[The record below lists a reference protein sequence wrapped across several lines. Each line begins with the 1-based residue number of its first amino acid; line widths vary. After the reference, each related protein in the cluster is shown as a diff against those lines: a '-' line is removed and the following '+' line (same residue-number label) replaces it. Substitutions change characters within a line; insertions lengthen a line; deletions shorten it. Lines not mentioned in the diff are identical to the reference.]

1 MPQVAQQTT
10 DAATL
15 VELYRYMRMAR
26 AVDALEQDFTRRGEA
41 FFHVSGAGHEAAAAL
56 WPHLIPED
64 WLQAHYRDKALLL
77 ARGVTPETMFL
88 ALFAKDASESRGRAM
103 NAIMSAADQR
113 VMGMPG
119 AVGSGGLHACGVAE
133 TVKDDPARP
142 IVYCSVGD
150 GTTQQGEMLEAI
162 LTSAARELPVLWVVQ
177 DNSLAISTRTAGRTF
192 FSLPAGEQEAFCGIP
207 IRRIDGHDVIGACA
221 RYGEIVAEMRRTRK
235 PAIVVLRLE
244 RLDSHSNADD
254 QTLYRTPDEIEEA
267 RRSRDPLALFEA
279 ALVAQGVAREHLE
292 RIASE
297 VTEQIKK
304 DALAAQRSPD
314 PFATFHAKK
323 ELPRDLE
330 DARREYRGDS
340 SEPRLTMLEA
350 VRELFRRRMSRD
362 RRIVMFGEDIEDPK
376 GDVFGITRGLTQ
388 AYPGRVRNSPLS
400 ESTIIGFAVGEAL
413 AGRRPIA
420 FLQFADFLPLAF
432 NQIATE
438 LATMYWRTDGRFQA
452 PVIVMATTGGY
463 KPGLGPFHASSMESY
478 AVHTPGLD
486 VFEPSTAADA
496 VGLLNAALASG
507 RPTIFFYPKNLLND
521 RENTTSSDVERQLV
535 PIGRARVVEKG
546 DDITLLGWGNAVP
559 MCRKAAAALRGA
571 GYSAEVIDLRSLSP
585 WDEQAVLA
593 SAERTGRLLIVHEEN
608 LTCGFGAEI
617 AAVVAEK
624 ARMPVTVRRVAR
636 PDTFVPFNFANQLE
650 VLPSYR
656 RTLEEAGAMLGAEV
670 SWQAPPRAESG
681 VFSIEAIG
689 SSPSDESVTVL
700 DWQVKAGDR
709 IEAGTIVAN
718 LEADKAVQ
726 ELSSP
731 VEGEVL
737 QILVPPGEMVKVG
750 TPLAR
755 IRTAEALDASL
766 KPISREEPGTPVITR
781 GKAPA
786 RPAARATAAAAPAPE
801 AKRETAVEI
810 GLAGIT
816 VATGSRKVSNEE
828 IAAKCPEW
836 TPSEI
841 LKRVG
846 IESRYWVGEGETV
859 VTLGAKA
866 AHQLLAA
873 HGISIRDIDL
883 LITATGTPMISTPA
897 VATLILN
904 KLAEG
909 ASDVY
914 VQAYDINA
922 ACSGY
927 LYGLQAAYDYLNT
940 RPDRRVLLVTSE
952 TLSVHTDPA
961 DPSTAPI
968 FGDAATATLVV
979 AAGGAHKIRARL
991 WPPVLSARGEDGSIL
1006 RVPHQRDESIFMD
1019 GPKVFVEAIRGMIT
1033 MLEQACKLSGRT
1045 VSDLSLVVPHQ
1056 ANQRIINAIALKLK
1070 AHKDFLYSNIREYGN
1085 TSSST
1090 IPICLEQLL
1099 GERKSGE
1106 VLGLTAFG
1114 GGFTFGGAVIQI
1126 V

>member
-1 MPQVAQQTT
+1 MSELAQQRTQL
-10 DAATL
+10 ATL
-15 VELYRYMRMAR
+15 VELYRCMRTAR
-26 AVDALEQDFTRRGEA
+26 AVDALEQDFARRGEA
-41 FFHVSGAGHEAAAAL
+41 FFHVSGAGHEPAAAL
-56 WPHLIPED
+56 WPHLIEQD

-77 ARGVTPETMFL
+77 ARGVTPETLFL

-103 NAIMSAADQR
+103 NAIMSAADHR

-133 TVKDDPARP
+133 TIKGDPARP

-177 DNSLAISTRTAGRTF
+177 DNSLAISTHTRGRTF
-192 FSLPAGEQEAFCGIP
+192 FSLPSGDQDRFCGIP
-207 IRRIDGHDVIGACA
+207 IQRIDGHDVIGACE
-221 RYGEIVAEMRRTRK
+221 RYGEIVAEMRRTRR
-235 PAIVVLRLE
+235 PAIVVLQVE

-254 QTLYRTPDEIEEA
+254 QTLYRTPREIEEA
-267 RRSRDPLALFEA
+267 RRSRDPLVLFEA
-279 ALVAQGVAREHLE
+279 ALVAQGVERSTLE
-292 RIASE
+292 RIAAE
-297 VTEQIKK
+297 ATEQIRK
-304 DALAAQRSPD
+304 DAAAAQRSPD

-330 DARREYRGDS
+330 DARREHRGDS

-350 VRELFRRRMSRD
+350 VRELFRRRMGRD
-362 RRIVMFGEDIEDPK
+362 KRIVMFGEDVEDPK
-376 GDVFGITRGLTQ
+376 GDVFGITRGLTE

-400 ESTIIGFAVGEAL
+400 ESTIVGFAVGEAL

-432 NQIATE
+432 NQITTE
-438 LATMYWRTDGRFQA
+438 LATMYWRTDGHFQA

-507 RPTIFFYPKNLLND
+507 RPTVFFYPKNLLND

-535 PIGRARVVEKG
+535 PIGKARVVEKG
-546 DDITLLGWGNAVP
+546 DDITLVGWGNAVP

-571 GYSAEVIDLRSLSP
+571 GYRAEVIDLRSLSP
-585 WDEQAVLA
+585 WDEETVLA

-608 LTCGFGAEI
+608 ITCGFGAEI
-617 AAVVAEK
+617 AAVVAQK
-624 ARMPVTVRRVAR
+624 ARVPVLARRVAR

-650 VLPSYR
+650 VLPSYK
-656 RTLEEAGAMLGAEV
+656 RTLEEAAAMLGAEV
-670 SWQAPPRAESG
+670 AWQAPPKAESG
-681 VFSIEAIG
+681 VFVVEAIG

-700 DWQVKAGDR
+700 DWQVRAGDR
-709 IEAGTIVAN
+709 VHAGMIIAN

-737 QILVPPGEMVKVG
+737 EILVPAGEMVKVG
-750 TPLAR
+750 APLSR

-766 KPISREEPGTPVITR
+766 KPVSREEPGTPVITKT
-781 GKAPA
+781 KAPSA
-786 RPAARATAAAAPAPE
+786 PASRPAAAEAPAAAAAPAL
-801 AKRETAVEI
+801 EI
-810 GLAGIT
+810 GLAGIA

-841 LKRVG
+841 VKRVG

-883 LITATGTPMISTPA
+883 LITTTGTPTTTTPSTA
-897 VATLILN
+897 ALILHA
-904 KLAEG
+904 LSEG
-909 ASDVY
+909 ADDVY
-914 VQAYDINA
+914 VQAHDINA

-927 LYGLQAAYDYLNT
+927 LYGLQAAYDYLYT
-940 RPDRRVLLVTSE
+940 RPDKRVLLVTSE
-952 TLSVHTDPA
+952 TLSLRTNPA

-991 WPPVLSARGEDGSIL
+991 WPPALSAKGEDGTIL
-1006 RVPHQRDESIFMD
+1006 RVPHQRDDFIYMD
-1019 GPKVFVEAIRGMIT
+1019 GPKVFVEAIKGMIM
-1033 MLEQACKLSGRT
+1033 MLEQACALSGRT
-1045 VSDLSLVVPHQ
+1045 LKDLSLVVPHQ
-1056 ANQRIINAIALKLK
+1056 ANQRIINAITLKLK

-1090 IPICLEQLL
+1090 IPICLEKLL